1 MKRREFITLLG
12 GAAIAWPL
20 SAGAQQPTMPA
31 RRIGVLMGLPKDD
44 LGGQSEFEAL
54 VQALDELGWRE
65 GHNVSMEVRWSTV
78 SADQIAM
85 YAKELVRLRC
95 DVVIG
100 RGTPAVKALLRESPG
115 LPIVFLMVADPIGP
129 GFVQS
134 LARPGGNVTGFT
146 NFEASLGG
154 KWLGLLKEI
163 APRVDRVA
171 VMFNPDTAPYAE
183 GFVQSVEQA
192 SHALGVKSITA
203 DVHNI
208 GQIESV
214 IAALGEP
221 TGGGIVQI
229 PDTFTLAHRASII
242 EMAARHRVPAIYS
255 NRFFATS
262 SGLMAY
268 AVDSREIFRRA
279 APYVDRILK
288 GTKPANLPV
297 EQPMKFELA
306 INLKTAKALGLTVPP
321 SLLARADEVIE

>member
-1 MKRREFITLLG
+1 MLLG

-20 SAGAQQPTMPA
+20 SAGAQQPSQMK
-31 RRIGVLMGLPKDD
+31 RVGVLMGLPKDD
-44 LGGQSEFEAL
+44 LGGQSEFEAF

-163 APRVDRVA
+163 APARRSGRGPVQFGYCSVCRRVCPVRRTSFSCNGGEIDHRGRSRHWPDRKCYCCSRR
-171 VMFNPDTAPYAE
+171 TY
-183 GFVQSVEQA
+183 
-192 SHALGVKSITA
+192 
-203 DVHNI
+203 
-208 GQIESV
+208 
-214 IAALGEP
+214 
-221 TGGGIVQI
+221 
-229 PDTFTLAHRASII
+229 RR
-242 EMAARHRVPAIYS
+242 RHRS
-255 NRFFATS
+255 
-262 SGLMAY
+262 
-268 AVDSREIFRRA
+268 DSRHLHACASRIDHRDGGSAPRA
-279 APYVDRILK
+279 RD
-288 GTKPANLPV
+288 
-297 EQPMKFELA
+297 
-306 INLKTAKALGLTVPP
+306 
-321 SLLARADEVIE
+321 LLEPFLHCE

>member
-1 MKRREFITLLG
+1 MRRREFITLLG
-12 GAAIAWPL
+12 GAAIAWPP
-20 SAGAQQPTMPA
+20 SAGAQQPSQMK
-31 RRIGVLMGLPKDD
+31 RIGVLMGLPKGD

-65 GHNVSMEVRWSTV
+65 DHNVSMEVRWSTV

-85 YAKELVRLRC
+85 YVKELVRLRC

-171 VMFNPDTAPYAE
+171 VVFNPDTAPYAE

-214 IAALGEP
+214 IASLGEP

-229 PDTFTLAHRASII
+229 PDTFTLAHRDSII

-255 NRFFATS
+255 NRFFTAS
-262 SGLMAY
+262 NGLMAY